1 MALRV
6 FAGLIGLLALLFN
19 AALMISDRAPGLL
32 RRLGGE
38 LVDELSARIDAD
50 SGVTSAVRDGLP
62 ESDLVVHVGVWAVA
76 VILAGVA
83 VWSWRRL
90 VLAAVFT
97 FTASVFIEAAQDLY
111 TDTRSVEIDDV
122 VANGL
127 GVAAGSALV
136 ALLYLTW
143 SAASIVADSARRR

>member
-1 MALRV
+1 MVLRI
-6 FAGLIGLLALLFN
+6 FAGLSALLALLCN
-19 AALMISDRAPGLL
+19 TALMISDRAPGVL

-38 LVDELSARIDAD
+38 LVDELSERIDAD
-50 SGVTSAVRDGLP
+50 SGVASAVSDGLP
-62 ESDLVVHVGVWAVA
+62 ESDLIVHIGIWAVA

-90 VLAAVFT
+90 ALAAVFT
-97 FTASVFIEAAQDLY
+97 FTASVFIEAAQGLY

-127 GVAAGSALV
+127 GVAAGTALV
-136 ALLYLTW
+136 AMLDLAW
-143 SAASIVADSARRR
+143 SAATIVVDSVRRR

>member
-1 MALRV
+1 MVLRI

-19 AALMISDRAPGLL
+19 TALMISDRAPGVL

-38 LVDELSARIDAD
+38 LVDELSERIDAD
-50 SGVTSAVRDGLP
+50 SGVASAVSDGLP
-62 ESDLVVHVGVWAVA
+62 ESDLIVHVGVWAVA

-90 VLAAVFT
+90 ALAAVFT
-97 FTASVFIEAAQDLY
+97 FTASVFIEAAQGLY

-122 VANGL
+122 VANGF
-127 GVAAGSALV
+127 GVVAGTALV
-136 ALLYLTW
+136 AMLYLAW
-143 SAASIVADSARRR
+143 SAAVIVVDSVRRR